1 MFIQQ
6 HDSEQMPK
14 SDNNKDK
21 NVEEAIKMT
30 VFLVPVIL
38 AISIF
43 IFQAAEYASS
53 AQNYYTIIR
62 YWESVLNNLW
72 FIGAIISIIL
82 SWLFLIIYYFTE
94 RTERCWLFLS
104 GSIAVLPILLLD
116 LLVFFPNV
124 FGLHLVTYSNF
135 LYKSTA
141 LIIFVAILIAI
152 IIYWICL
159 YKAIKAQPQPSMDK
173 QQKILEIHSLI
184 GARDTMLLAGIA
196 LLTLGFI
203 FGIAIMSGQIH
214 TNLTILSDVEVSTLI
229 IAGIIMVSLFAYHAR
244 QVEKKIDALGK

>member
-1 MFIQQ
+1 
-6 HDSEQMPK
+6 MPK
-14 SDNNKDK
+14 SDNNKYK
-21 NVEEAIKMT
+21 NIEEAIKTT

-53 AQNYYTIIR
+53 AQNYYIIIG
-62 YWESVLNNLW
+62 YWESILNNLW
-72 FIGAIISIIL
+72 FIGAIISTIL

-94 RTERCWLFLS
+94 RTNRYWLFIS
-104 GSIAVLPILLLD
+104 GYIAVLPILLLD
-116 LLVFFPNV
+116 FLVFFPNV

-141 LIIFVAILIAI
+141 LIIFVAILLAI
-152 IIYWICL
+152 IIYWIYL
-159 YKAIKAQPQPSMDK
+159 TYKAIQAQPHKPLIDR

-196 LLTLGFI
+196 LLTLGFSLA
-203 FGIAIMSGQIH
+203 IAIISGQIH
-214 TNLTILSDVEVSTLI
+214 TNLIILSSFEVFALI
-229 IAGIIMVSLFAYHAR
+229 IGGVIATVISVYNAKQL
-244 QVEKKIDALGK
+244 EKKINALVK

>member
-1 MFIQQ
+1 
-6 HDSEQMPK
+6 MPK

-30 VFLVPVIL
+30 VFLVPLIL

-53 AQNYYTIIR
+53 AQNYYTIIG
-62 YWESVLNNLW
+62 YWGSIFNNLW

-82 SWLFLIIYYFTE
+82 SWLFLIIYYFKE
-94 RTERCWLFLS
+94 RTERYWLFIS
-104 GSIAVLPILLLD
+104 GFIAGLPILLLD
-116 LLVFFPNV
+116 ILIFIS
-124 FGLHLVTYSNF
+124 YSNF

-141 LIIFVAILIAI
+141 LIIFGFILLTI
-152 IIYWICL
+152 IIYWVCL
-159 YKAIKAQPQPSMDK
+159 IYKYIKAQPQPSMNR

-196 LLTLGFI
+196 LLTLGFSLA
-203 FGIAIMSGQIH
+203 IAIISGQMH
-214 TNLTILSDVEVSTLI
+214 TNLSFEVFVLI
-229 IAGIIMVSLFAYHAR
+229 IGGVIATVISVYNEKQL
-244 QVEKKIDALGK
+244 EKKINALVK